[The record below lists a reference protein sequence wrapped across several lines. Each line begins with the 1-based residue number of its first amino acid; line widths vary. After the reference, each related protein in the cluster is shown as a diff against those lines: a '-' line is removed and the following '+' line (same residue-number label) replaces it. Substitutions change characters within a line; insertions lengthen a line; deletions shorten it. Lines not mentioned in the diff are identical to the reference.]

1 MYAFEIQQ
9 SAENVPFLNLLA
21 NELLHG
27 GNEQLGP
34 QELFSLSI
42 PSCPTLPLVL
52 AKGPVPWVSNIP
64 NPLWLNYAEQSG
76 VEGRFLQ
83 MLYDPWGWGEIKSG

>member
-1 MYAFEIQQ
+1 MYTFEIQP
-9 SAENVPFLNLLA
+9 SAENAPFLNLLA

-34 QELFSLSI
+34 HELFSLSI

-52 AKGPVPWVSNIP
+52 AKGPVPWVSDIP
-64 NPLWLNYAEQSG
+64 TSLRLNCAEQSG

-83 MLYDPWGWGEIKSG
+83 MLHDPRGGREIKSG